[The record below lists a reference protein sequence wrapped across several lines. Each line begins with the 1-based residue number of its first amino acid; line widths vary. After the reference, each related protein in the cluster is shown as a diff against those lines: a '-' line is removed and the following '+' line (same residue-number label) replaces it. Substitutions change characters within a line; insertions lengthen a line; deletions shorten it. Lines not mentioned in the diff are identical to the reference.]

1 MRRKR
6 RSSNTRTLTRMTE
19 LAIAAPQVVA
29 TRGARMLAAGST
41 PGKADLAEFSNM
53 WTEKGAAFWESLF
66 AMSTQMAKANQEYAR
81 MAAIQW
87 WRLCTTPWWFGLVR
101 PTVGFAASLPR
112 IPTLLPV
119 PSSTQRNRAVVRLVD
134 AALGPVHKRATA
146 NARRLART
154 RKR

>member
-1 MRRKR
+1 MQRRR
-6 RSSNTRTLTRMTE
+6 HSSTTRTLTRMTE

-29 TRGARMLAAGST
+29 TRSARMLAAGAT
-41 PGKADLAEFSNM
+41 PGKADVAEFSKM

-66 AMSTQMAKANQEYAR
+66 AMSMQMAKANQEYAR

-87 WRLCTTPWWFGLVR
+87 WRLCTTPWWFGALR
-101 PTVGFAASLPR
+101 PTLSFAASLPR
-112 IPTLLPV
+112 IPAFLPM
-119 PSSTQRNRAVVRLVD
+119 PSPAQRNRSAAKLVD
-134 AALGPVHKRATA
+134 AALGPVHQRATA